1 MLAVSR
7 ARIDAVVHKISRN
20 EMLSLES
27 VFDPRRE
34 KAPSGCMLD
43 YRMAMADITA
53 QILTEI
59 RDEAREAHAET
70 RENFKTVFHRLA
82 LMEASMDDVRQ
93 RLTSLER
100 HMAALLSIVPAMNDR
115 IDRLEA
121 RVALLENRT
130 P

>member
-1 MLAVSR
+1 
-7 ARIDAVVHKISRN
+7 
-20 EMLSLES
+20 
-27 VFDPRRE
+27 
-34 KAPSGCMLD
+34 
-43 YRMAMADITA
+43 MATADITA

-59 RDEAREAHAET
+59 RDEAREARAEN

-82 LMEASMDDVRQ
+82 LVETSMNDVKQ

-100 HMAALLSIVPAMNDR
+100 HMAALLATVPVMNER

-121 RVALLENRT
+121 RVASLENRA